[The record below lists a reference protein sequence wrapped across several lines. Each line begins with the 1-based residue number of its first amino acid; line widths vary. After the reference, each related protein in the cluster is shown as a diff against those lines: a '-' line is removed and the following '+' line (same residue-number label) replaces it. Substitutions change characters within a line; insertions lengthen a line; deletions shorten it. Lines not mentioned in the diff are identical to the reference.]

1 MKYDVNGW
9 NFLEDRLKNFPETG
23 NIFDAVLGRNI
34 DLELIARGIHLL
46 DIRQIKLLA
55 TAMHLNKKQR
65 HEFFN
70 QLITARCSSGCDHD
84 LEELKSHFCELNR
97 ERTVDIP
104 CAEIDILWHYQP
116 LNETLHSFMKR
127 VAVAS
132 YSGLHSSGS
141 CAFRV
146 TDCRMTAVLGITPGS
161 MIIVNGTTPAL
172 PDELAL
178 YQCHNRRLGIGK
190 TSERDPAR
198 IKWTAPVIQLRL
210 KP

>member
-9 NFLEDRLKNFPETG
+9 NFLEERLKNFPETV
-23 NIFDAVLGRNI
+23 NVLDAVLGRDI
-34 DLELIARGIHLL
+34 DLNLIAKGIHLL
-46 DIRQIKLLA
+46 GIRQIRQLVH
-55 TAMHLNKKQR
+55 AMHLNKKQSY
-65 HEFFN
+65 EFFN
-70 QLITARCSSGCDHD
+70 QLITARCASGCEHD
-84 LEELKSHFCELNR
+84 LEELKSHFCRLHQ
-97 ERTVDIP
+97 ERTIDIP

-132 YSGLHSSGS
+132 YSGIHNSGS

-146 TDCRMTAVLGITPGS
+146 TDCRMTAVMGINPGS
-161 MIIVNGTTPAL
+161 LVIVDGTTPAL
-172 PDELAL
+172 PEELAL
-178 YQCHNRRLGIGK
+178 FQCHNRRLGVGK
-190 TSERDPAR
+190 ISERNPAR